1 MMMPIQ
7 PAGLNPLP
15 QRLNAHEI
23 AISNTIRQV
32 AGAVVTSLLVTA
44 MADRTKSHLQDMI
57 PTAAA
62 KGLTTG

>member
-15 QRLNAHEI
+15 QRLNAHGT

-32 AGAVVTSLLVTA
+32 AGAFCTSLLLTVI
-44 MADRTKSHLQDMI
+44 ADRTKSQLQDMI